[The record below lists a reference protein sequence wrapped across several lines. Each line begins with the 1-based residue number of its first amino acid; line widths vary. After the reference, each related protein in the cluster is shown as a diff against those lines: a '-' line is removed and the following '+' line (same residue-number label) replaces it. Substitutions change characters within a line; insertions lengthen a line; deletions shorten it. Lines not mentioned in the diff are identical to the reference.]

1 MPKDRLPDLTPTGAY
16 APANSG
22 MTMARQDGLDDRQ
35 AR

>member
-22 MTMARQDGLDDRQ
+22 MTMARQ

>member
-22 MTMARQDGLDDRQ
+22 MTTARQDGPR
-35 AR
+35 